1 MKTGAD
7 DSQEAWEMRKRR
19 IKRGTDRRLRHRLN
33 LNLYKHIHRLRFGF
47 KL

>member
-7 DSQEAWEMRKRR
+7 DFQETWAMRKKTDQ
-19 IKRGTDRRLRHRLN
+19 KRGTDRRLRHRLD
-33 LNLYKHIHRLRFGF
+33 LNLYIYKHRFGF

>member
-33 LNLYKHIHRLRFGF
+33 LNLYKHRFGF